1 MNADAEVVEPKD
13 RAAWRRWLKRHHARD
28 GGVWLVIHK
37 KGSRSGSLA
46 YEDAVLEA
54 LCFGWIDSTANRIDD
69 ERYRL
74 WLAPRKPKGVWSAI
88 NKERVARL
96 TGDGLMQPAGLAA
109 IEVAKANGAWTA
121 LDRSDA
127 LVMPEDLA
135 EALAAEPDAARH
147 FEAFPPSTK
156 KQVYFWI
163 ENAKRPATRAKR
175 VTETVAQAADDRRV
189 TEWRP
194 KGSR

>member
-1 MNADAEVVEPKD
+1 MIADAEVVEATD
-13 RAAWRRWLKRHHARD
+13 RAAWRRWLTRHHARD

-37 KGSRSGSLA
+37 KGSRSGSLS

-54 LCFGWIDSTANRIDD
+54 LCFGWIDSTANRLDH
-69 ERYRL
+69 ERYKL
-74 WLAPRKPKGVWSAI
+74 WLAPRKPKGVWSSI
-88 NKERVARL
+88 NKKRVTRL
-96 TGDGLMQPAGLAA
+96 IEAGQMQPSGLAV
-109 IEVAKANGAWTA
+109 IEAAKANGAWAA

-127 LVMPEDLA
+127 LIMPDDLA

-163 ENAKRPATRAKR
+163 ENAKRPETRAKR
-175 VTETVAQAADDRRV
+175 VAETAAQAAENRRV
-189 TEWRP
+189 SDWRP
-194 KGSR
+194 KEPR

>member
-1 MNADAEVVEPKD
+1 VNADAEVVEAKD
-13 RAAWRRWLKRHHARD
+13 RAAWRRWLTRHRARD

-37 KGSRSGSLA
+37 KASRSGSLS

-54 LCFGWIDSTANRIDD
+54 LCFGWIDSTANRLDD
-69 ERYRL
+69 DTYKL
-74 WLAPRKPKGVWSAI
+74 WVAPRKPKGVWSAI
-88 NKERVARL
+88 NKERVVRL
-96 TGDGLMQPAGLAA
+96 IDAGLMQPAGLAA
-109 IEVAKANGAWTA
+109 IEAAKGNGAWTA

-127 LVMPEDLA
+127 LVMPDDLA
-135 EALAAEPDAARH
+135 EALAANPDAARH

-163 ENAKRPATRAKR
+163 ENAKRPETRARR
-175 VTETVAQAADDRRV
+175 VAETATQAAENRRV

-194 KGSR
+194 KEPR

>member
-1 MNADAEVVEPKD
+1 VNADAEVVEAKD
-13 RAAWRRWLKRHHARD
+13 RAAWRRWLTRHRARD

-37 KGSRSGSLA
+37 KASRSGSLS

-54 LCFGWIDSTANRIDD
+54 LCFGWIDSTANRLDD
-69 ERYRL
+69 DTYKL
-74 WLAPRKPKGVWSAI
+74 WVAPRKPKGVWSAI
-88 NKERVARL
+88 NKERVVRL
-96 TGDGLMQPAGLAA
+96 IDAGLMQPAGLAA
-109 IEVAKANGAWTA
+109 IEAAKGNGAWTA

-127 LVMPEDLA
+127 LVMPDDLA
-135 EALAAEPDAARH
+135 EALAANPDAARH

-163 ENAKRPATRAKR
+163 ENAKRPETRARR
-175 VTETVAQAADDRRV
+175 VAETATQAAENRRV

-194 KGSR
+194 KEPW